1 MFKSTLVTFV
11 SIAAMVAAAGAMAG
25 GPGQGKPAQPVPLS
39 ELKERCANPKGFD
52 QQVPPEN
59 MSITCK
65 DISYDWV
72 YDQPGSVKLNTDPR
86 TVITSISSDKWYVTD
101 MKKQYETQNKPG
113 QCVRYKEV
121 RKTLTIEAPLSCEA
135 LLGKEDIENY
145 CAEQLDQMKGKN
157 PKATVIEETGNKTGS
172 CSGDAGKP

>member
-1 MFKSTLVTFV
+1 MHKSTLVAFV
-11 SIAAMVAAAGAMAG
+11 SIAALVAATGAWA
-25 GPGQGKPAQPVPLS
+25 GPGPGKPAQPVPLS
-39 ELKERCANPKGFD
+39 ELKERCLNPKGFD

-72 YDQPGSVKLNTDPR
+72 YDQPGTVKLQTDPR
-86 TVITSISSDKWYVTD
+86 TVITSISSDKWYVLD
-101 MKKQYETQNKPG
+101 MKKHFETQNKPG
-113 QCVRYKEV
+113 QCIRYKEV
-121 RKTLTIEAPLSCEA
+121 KKTLTIEAPLSCET

-157 PKATVIEETGNKTGS
+157 PKAIVVEDTGAKTGS
-172 CSGDAGKP
+172 CSGDVKP